1 MPTTTKQRSRP
12 FGNVEKFVEPCI
24 LLLLSKNS
32 SHGYGLMDDLEKHCG
47 HKVDIG
53 NLYRTLRKME
63 KDTLI
68 TSDWQKNTIGPDK
81 RSYKITQRG
90 IAVLHEAV
98 STLINTHRLLSRFL
112 TGYKKIYGKGVDL

>member
-1 MPTTTKQRSRP
+1 MPQSTHSRLRP
-12 FGNVEKFVEPCI
+12 FGNVEKFIEPCI

-63 KDTLI
+63 NNKWI
-68 TSDWQKNTIGPDK
+68 VSNWYKNKIGPDK
-81 RSYKITQRG
+81 RTYSITFEG
-90 IAVLHEAV
+90 KTVLHEAV
-98 STLINTHRLLSRFL
+98 TTLTNTYNLLSRFL
-112 TGYKKIYGKGVDL
+112 IGYTKVFGRKKSV